1 MSSTHTLP
9 SSFATPAFHTFLA
22 RLQNTLQNAF
32 SHRRP
37 WYELINKTSF
47 SRPLSIS
54 NATYR
59 IRKNISYFRINY
71 LTILSSILAFSLLSH
86 PFSLCILLSLLAA
99 WLFLYLFRPSDHPV
113 IILGRVYSDRETL
126 GGLITATTIVIFLT
140 SIGSLIMT
148 SMLIGLGVVCVHGAF
163 RVPED
168 LFLEKQDSIG
178 GSGMFSMLSSAA
190 SSAGANMVWCEHWWV
205 YYMCFS
211 HHHSFHFWPWFQT
224 CTGY

>member
-1 MSSTHTLP
+1 MSSTYTLP
-9 SSFATPAFHTFLA
+9 SSLATPAFHTFLT
-22 RLQNTLQNAF
+22 RLHNTLQTAF

-37 WYELINKTSF
+37 WYELIDKTAF

-54 NATYR
+54 NATSR

-71 LTILSSILAFSLLSH
+71 LTILSQILAFSLLSH

-126 GGLITATTIVIFLT
+126 GGLITASIIVIFLT

-168 LFLEKQDSIG
+168 LFLDEQDSLGGIG
-178 GSGMFSMLSSAA
+178 MLSMLSSAA
-190 SSAGANMVWCEHWWV
+190 TSAGAHMV
-205 YYMCFS
+205 
-211 HHHSFHFWPWFQT
+211 
-224 CTGY
+224 